1 VFENVVVVAVAFKS
15 AFHSEM
21 HQNNIFLKILFLIS
35 AQQNDSK
42 TLKKIL
48 ILNKTK

>member
-1 VFENVVVVAVAFKS
+1 VFENVVVVAVAFQS

-21 HQNNIFLKILFLIS
+21 HQNNIFNIFLKILFLIS

-42 TLKKIL
+42 TLKKY
-48 ILNKTK
+48 